1 MCRRSV
7 SKNAYV
13 LSDYDTGRDRESKG
27 EVSVTSPALCH
38 FFILLQSLIM
48 KVHSGLSDNLS
59 GKMIEGFYLL
69 CRSWFSLVL
78 RDLLI
83 TNTRLPLQRDRL
95 AVYYVRR
102 PGESRVH
109 WVSFGI
115 TVLVE
120 IGSRKDSSVV
130 ASNDNKTGEKRRHY

>member
-1 MCRRSV
+1 MYFQITTQVEIESRKERCLLQAPLSV
-7 SKNAYV
+7 I
-13 LSDYDTGRDRESKG
+13 
-27 EVSVTSPALCH
+27 

-95 AVYYVRR
+95 AVYVRR

-109 WVSFGI
+109 WNSFGI

-130 ASNDNKTGEKRRHY
+130 ASNGNKTGVKRGHY

>member
-1 MCRRSV
+1 MYFQITTQV
-7 SKNAYV
+7 EI
-13 LSDYDTGRDRESKG
+13 ESRK
-27 EVSVTSPALCH
+27 ERC
-38 FFILLQSLIM
+38 LLQAPLSVIFFSFPLDSLIM
-48 KVHSGLSDNLS
+48 KVHSSLGDNLS

-78 RDLLI
+78 KDHVL
-83 TNTRLPLQRDRL
+83 TNTRIPLQRYRL
-95 AVYYVRR
+95 AVYDRR

-109 WVSFGI
+109 WISFGI

-130 ASNDNKTGEKRRHY
+130 ASNDNKTGVKRRHY

>member
-1 MCRRSV
+1 
-7 SKNAYV
+7 
-13 LSDYDTGRDRESKG
+13 
-27 EVSVTSPALCH
+27 
-38 FFILLQSLIM
+38 M
-48 KVHSGLSDNLS
+48 KVHSNLSDNLS

-78 RDLLI
+78 RDRLL
-83 TNTRLPLQRDRL
+83 TNTRIPLQRYRL
-95 AVYYVRR
+95 AVYDRR

-109 WVSFGI
+109 WISFGI

-130 ASNDNKTGEKRRHY
+130 ASTDNKTGVKRRHY

>member
-1 MCRRSV
+1 MYFQITTQVEIESRKERCLLQAPLSV
-7 SKNAYV
+7 I
-13 LSDYDTGRDRESKG
+13 
-27 EVSVTSPALCH
+27 
-38 FFILLQSLIM
+38 FFIPLKSLIM
-48 KVHSGLSDNLS
+48 KVHSSIGDNLS

-78 RDLLI
+78 KDHVL
-83 TNTRLPLQRDRL
+83 TNTRISLQRYRL
-95 AVYYVRR
+95 AVYDRR

-109 WVSFGI
+109 WISFGI

-130 ASNDNKTGEKRRHY
+130 ASNGNKTGVKRRHY

>member
-1 MCRRSV
+1 MYFQITTQVEIESRKERCLLQAPLSV
-7 SKNAYV
+7 I
-13 LSDYDTGRDRESKG
+13 
-27 EVSVTSPALCH
+27 

-109 WVSFGI
+109 WISFEI

-130 ASNDNKTGEKRRHY
+130 ASNGNKTGEKRRHY

>member
-1 MCRRSV
+1 MYFQITTQV
-7 SKNAYV
+7 EI
-13 LSDYDTGRDRESKG
+13 ESRK
-27 EVSVTSPALCH
+27 ERC
-38 FFILLQSLIM
+38 LLQAPLSVIFFSFPLDSLIM

-69 CRSWFSLVL
+69 CWSWFSLVL
-78 RDLLI
+78 RDRN
-83 TNTRLPLQRDRL
+83 TNTRIPLQRDRL
-95 AVYYVRR
+95 AVYVRR

-109 WVSFGI
+109 WNSFGI

-130 ASNDNKTGEKRRHY
+130 ASNDNKTGVKRRHY

>member
-7 SKNAYV
+7 SKDAYV

-38 FFILLQSLIM
+38 FFSFPLDSLIM
-48 KVHSGLSDNLS
+48 KVHSSISDNLS
-59 GKMIEGFYLL
+59 GKMIESFHLL
-69 CRSWFSLVL
+69 CWSWFSLVL
-78 RDLLI
+78 RDHFL
-83 TNTRLPLQRDRL
+83 TNTRIPLQRYRL
-95 AVYYVRR
+95 AVYDRR

-109 WVSFGI
+109 WISFGI

-120 IGSRKDSSVV
+120 IGSRKNSSVV
-130 ASNDNKTGEKRRHY
+130 ASNDNKTGVKRRH

>member
-1 MCRRSV
+1 MCSTVLVEVGSRKEIIFEWLTPSRFIFFFS
-7 SKNAYV
+7 SKAVN
-13 LSDYDTGRDRESKG
+13 
-27 EVSVTSPALCH
+27 
-38 FFILLQSLIM
+38 SLIM
-48 KVHSGLSDNLS
+48 KVHSGLSDDLS

-69 CRSWFSLVL
+69 CWSWFSLVL
-78 RDLLI
+78 RDHFI
-83 TNTRLPLQRDRL
+83 TNTELPLQRDRL
-95 AVYYVRR
+95 AVYVRR

-109 WVSFGI
+109 WISFGI

>member
-1 MCRRSV
+1 MYFQITTQVEIESRKERCLLQAPLSV
-7 SKNAYV
+7 I
-13 LSDYDTGRDRESKG
+13 
-27 EVSVTSPALCH
+27 

-48 KVHSGLSDNLS
+48 KVHSSLSDNLS

-78 RDLLI
+78 RDLLL

-95 AVYYVRR
+95 AVYVRR

-109 WVSFGI
+109 WISFEI

-120 IGSRKDSSVV
+120 IGSRKNSSVV
-130 ASNDNKTGEKRRHY
+130 ASNGNKTGVKRRHY